1 MRDMK
6 AKIMVSGKVVEA
18 IEWSIPILY
27 DYTVE
32 NKNRRGKEAGDDWKG
47 KDDSNLKRAQST
59 LRRLIWSNQTRY
71 SKFVT
76 FTYRDAEPDLEHVR
90 KDWKAFQQRMRREG
104 YSTDYVAVLEWQE
117 EREIKHGEKSLHIH
131 AVLFTDR
138 FIPGDF
144 VSKAWDKGFIQINAM
159 RDVKNLGAYV
169 SKYLTKTTLAMYGSH
184 SYFCSRGL
192 KRPIETK
199 MSTHDELQHSLQELN
214 LQGYKMQFQ
223 RDFIITSNADDGNQE
238 QINSGT
244 YSSFVKT

>member
-18 IEWSIPILY
+18 IEWSVPILY

-32 NKNRRGKEAGDDWKG
+32 NKSRRGKVAGDDWKG
-47 KDDSNLKRAQST
+47 KDDSNLKRAQT
-59 LRRLIWSNQTRY
+59 NLRRLVWANQTRY

-76 FTYRDAEPDLEHVR
+76 FTYKDAEPDLDNLR

-104 YSTDYVAVLEWQE
+104 YSSDYVAVLEWQE

-138 FIPGDF
+138 FIPCEF
-144 VSKAWDKGFIQINAM
+144 ISNAWQKGFIQINAM

-169 SKYLTKTTLAMYGSH
+169 SKYLTKTTLAMYGTH

-192 KRPIETK
+192 KRPLERK
-199 MSTHDELQHSLQELN
+199 MSTHGELQDSLQELN
-214 LQGYKMQFQ
+214 SQGFKMQFQ
-223 RDFIITSNADDGNQE
+223 RDFIITATDEGDKLY
-238 QINSGT
+238 QINQGT
-244 YSSFVKT
+244 YMSFTKL